1 MKSFASQR
9 EILEIAIVSK
19 DRQCFEGSASL
30 IILPK
35 SPSGQYRTLR
45 PLVVVVPR
53 TEATIA
59 WREALVAD
67 ILMSE
72 FGPSC

>member
-35 SPSGQYRTLR
+35 SPSGPGCVKTS
-45 PLVVVVPR
+45 PLFLKIV
-53 TEATIA
+53 
-59 WREALVAD
+59 
-67 ILMSE
+67 SQ
-72 FGPSC
+72 